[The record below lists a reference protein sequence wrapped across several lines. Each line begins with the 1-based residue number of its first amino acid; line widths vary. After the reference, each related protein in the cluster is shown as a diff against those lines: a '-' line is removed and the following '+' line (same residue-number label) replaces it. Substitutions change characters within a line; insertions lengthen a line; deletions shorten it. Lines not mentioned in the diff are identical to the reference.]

1 MSAGRAPA
9 PTVQLTCRTCNV
21 VFTRLRRNVI
31 PGRGGYCSH
40 ACAGVHQP
48 RADAVTK
55 TCQRCGT
62 SFGIKAH
69 RLRQGK
75 GTFCSNACRRKPLP
89 SAAVVAPEKPKRPVA
104 KPRPTSITPKY
115 LDRLPEIDGGSHVS
129 CHRCERIRERGVRCV
144 CERYE
149 P

>member
-1 MSAGRAPA
+1 MTRVAEMV
-9 PTVQLTCRTCNV
+9 TRTC
-21 VFTRLRRNVI
+21 
-31 PGRGGYCSH
+31 H
-40 ACAGVHQP
+40 
-48 RADAVTK
+48 
-55 TCQRCGT
+55 RCGA
-62 SFGIKAH
+62 SFEIKAH
-69 RLRQGK
+69 RVRQGK
-75 GTFCSNACRRKPLP
+75 GTFCSEPCRRNPLP
-89 SAAVVAPEKPKRPVA
+89 GVAVVAPETPKRPIV